1 MTDTSSRLA
10 ALRASLKTTDGQTSI
25 ATPKGGRVGSAAEKI
40 EIQPLPISTLTAKA
54 FTGTEKM
61 LYSDDPQVEAK
72 LRSLASELTK
82 ESKLSQFTTALFKVD
97 QAIGR
102 DPTMITQLT
111 VEAIK
116 LYCQASKRLVADPS
130 GAKHVEQI
138 QLRLKDKQTDE
149 LIALTQGGG
158 DGDDDF
164 DLI

>member
-10 ALRASLKTTDGQTSI
+10 ALRAALNTTAGQTAI
-25 ATPKGGRVGSAAEKI
+25 AQPKGGRVGSAAEKI
-40 EIQPLPISTLTAKA
+40 EIQPLSISVLTAKA
-54 FTGTEKM
+54 FTGNEKM
-61 LYSDDPQVEAK
+61 LYSDDPQIEAK
-72 LRSLASELTK
+72 LRNLATELSK
-82 ESKLSQFTTALFKVD
+82 ESKITQFTTALFKVD

-102 DPTMITQLT
+102 DPTMITQLS

-130 GAKHVEQI
+130 GSKHVEQI
-138 QLRLKDKQTDE
+138 QMKLKDQQTDE
-149 LIALTQGGG
+149 LIALTQGDS